1 MENFVG
7 CVGQKRIGSFGKY
20 VNKIWRLK
28 ADVVVRDVWLK
39 YTLYVLY
46 VNVSIAV
53 AIPCA
58 VYIESR
64 FMPQSTEIDREIIK
78 CIIELNLYAFF
89 S

>member
-28 ADVVVRDVWLK
+28 ADVVVRDVWLN
-39 YTLYVLY
+39 YSIYVCEC
-46 VNVSIAV
+46 
-53 AIPCA
+53 IPCA
-58 VYIESR
+58 VYVYIESR
-64 FMPQSTEIDREIIK
+64 FMPQSTEIDSEIMK

-89 S
+89 L